1 MLKGSIVALVTPF
14 TKYGNVDY
22 SELEFLVNKHCE
34 AGTDAIVAVGT
45 TGESTTLT
53 HEEHIDVVN
62 AMVELS
68 AGRIDIIAGNGSN
81 STSEAVQGKIRQV

>member
-45 TGESTTLT
+45 TGESTTFKLDQRSGA
-53 HEEHIDVVN
+53 IN
-62 AMVELS
+62 
-68 AGRIDIIAGNGSN
+68 
-81 STSEAVQGKIRQV
+81 

>member
-22 SELEFLVNKHCE
+22 SELEFLVEQHIK

-53 HEEHIDVVN
+53 HE
-62 AMVELS
+62 
-68 AGRIDIIAGNGSN
+68 
-81 STSEAVQGKIRQV
+81 

>member
-22 SELEFLVNKHCE
+22 SELEFLVDKHCE

-45 TGESTTLT
+45 TGS
-53 HEEHIDVVN
+53 
-62 AMVELS
+62 
-68 AGRIDIIAGNGSN
+68 
-81 STSEAVQGKIRQV
+81 QQP